1 MRLGVRHK
9 LALLGT
15 LIIVGVSFGFFVLN
29 LWLARHWLA
38 EDLQARVV
46 TFARAMAATISSRQE
61 FESGTVLHEQVRQI
75 QTAREDLL
83 QLDVLAFHTDR
94 TDVVATTT
102 PERRLPFTRR
112 DTVEVMR
119 GRVVSRP
126 GETEAGPHWDVL
138 APISLEGA
146 VAGAVGARFSWLT
159 AERLTQRMRTGGVL
173 LTGASVAVMALLMS
187 LTVRYVVDRP
197 VRGFLRAIERIQGG
211 DPTATVEVRAA
222 DEFGLLAEHFNEM
235 VSRIRRFNDELQRRV
250 DAATGELD
258 RRYQQVQQLN
268 TLLFD
273 LQRRLTHTERLA
285 VSGRIMAEVAH
296 EVGTPLHSVAGHL
309 ELLRKDL
316 PSDVLAGDVKHRL
329 AVIEAQVGR
338 VIEIIAR
345 LLALTRQP
353 DADTRPVDL
362 NELVREMRDLVG
374 PGVSAAGLTLE
385 VTTAADL
392 PPMLGQGDSLRQV
405 ILNLLTNAID
415 ATPPGGRVSV
425 ATRPVEDQ
433 REIELTVSDTG
444 RGIPPADH
452 ARVFEPF
459 FSTKPTGRGTGLG
472 LFITAQIVREHRG
485 RIEVTSAE
493 GQGAVFRVRLPA
505 AGGAG

>member
-15 LIIVGVSFGFFVLN
+15 LTIVGVSFGFFVLN
-29 LWLARHWLA
+29 LWLARRWLE

-46 TFARAMAATISSRQE
+46 TFARTIAATISSRQE
-61 FESGTVLHEQVRQI
+61 FESGTVLQEQVRRIQI
-75 QTAREDLL
+75 AREDLL
-83 QLDVLAFHTDR
+83 QLDVLALNADGSE
-94 TDVVATTT
+94 VLATTT

-112 DTVEVMR
+112 DATEVMR

-126 GETEAGPHWDVL
+126 GATDAGPHWDVL
-138 APISLEGA
+138 APVTLEGA
-146 VAGAVGARFSWLT
+146 IAGAVGARFSWLT
-159 AERLTQRMRTGGVL
+159 AERLTRRMRTGGVL

-197 VRGFLRAIERIQGG
+197 VRGFLGAIERIQGG
-211 DPTATVEVRAA
+211 DPTATVEVRAT
-222 DEFGLLAEHFNEM
+222 DEFGRLARHFNEM
-235 VSRIRRFNDELQRRV
+235 VSRIRRFNDELRRRV
-250 DAATGELD
+250 DDATRELD

-273 LQRRLTHTERLA
+273 LQRRLTHAERLA

-316 PSDVLAGDVKHRL
+316 PPEVLAGDVEHRL
-329 AVIEAQVGR
+329 AVIEAQVAR

-345 LLALTRQP
+345 LLALTRHP
-353 DADTRPVDL
+353 GADVSPVDL
-362 NELVREMRDLVG
+362 NALVREMLDVVR
-374 PGVSAAGLTLE
+374 PGVAAAGLTLE
-385 VTTAADL
+385 AATAADL
-392 PPMLGQGDSLRQV
+392 PRVLGTGDALRQV
-405 ILNLLTNAID
+405 ILNLLTNAVD
-415 ATPPGGRVSV
+415 ATPSGGRVSV
-425 ATRPVEDQ
+425 ATRLVEGSG
-433 REIELTVSDTG
+433 EIELVVGDTG
-444 RGIPPADH
+444 RGIPLADH
-452 ARVFEPF
+452 ARIFEPF

-493 GQGAVFRVRLPA
+493 GQGSVFRVRLPA
-505 AGGAG
+505 VREVA